1 MGGIMP
7 RMLKIT
13 VSLVPGGVGP
23 ERRLGELHIA
33 NVGGGA
39 RADYRCTLFGSDL
52 PAPVQVSLTRYPRW
66 SASVWDL
73 AARAICKS
81 LGGSERLPRRPA
93 PLSVPVHHDGSVAYV
108 RMSEIPEPARS
119 AFDRRMLGAT
129 VPAIPG
135 EKDCVY
141 AWDWESFI
149 SPGRRRHPP
158 QGSSP

>member
-1 MGGIMP
+1 
-7 RMLKIT
+7 MLKVT

-39 RADYRCTLFGSDL
+39 RADYACTFFGADL
-52 PAPVQVSLTRYPRW
+52 PAPVRVELARYPRW

-73 AARAICKS
+73 VARAICKAR
-81 LGGSERLPRRPA
+81 GGSERLPRRPA

-119 AFDRRMLGAT
+119 AFERRMQGAT
-129 VPAIPG
+129 QPVIAG
-135 EKDCVY
+135 ELDVVY
-141 AWDWESFI
+141 AWDWLDFI
-149 SPGRRRHPP
+149 SAGRGQGTSRRRR
-158 QGSSP
+158 SP